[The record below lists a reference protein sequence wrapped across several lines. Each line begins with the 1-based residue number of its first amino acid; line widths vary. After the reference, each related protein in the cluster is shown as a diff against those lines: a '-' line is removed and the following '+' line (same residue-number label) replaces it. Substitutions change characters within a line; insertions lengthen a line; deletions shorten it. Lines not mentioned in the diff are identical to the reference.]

1 MEVVIFLSNVYKYL
15 EFRYFCKYLLIQFFF
30 FFNIFSI
37 FDCFLFSASAKNKVL
52 QIMCS
57 CVFSLHRGQFSGQI
71 IEMAIHDTV

>member
-15 EFRYFCKYLLIQFFF
+15 EFRYFANICLFNFF
-30 FFNIFSI
+30 FFNIFSL